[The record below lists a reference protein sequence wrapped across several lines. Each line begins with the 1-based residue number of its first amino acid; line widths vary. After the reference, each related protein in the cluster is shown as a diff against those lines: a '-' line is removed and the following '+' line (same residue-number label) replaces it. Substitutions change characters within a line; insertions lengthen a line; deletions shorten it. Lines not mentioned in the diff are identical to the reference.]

1 MELNVVLDSIY
12 KRDEKT
18 GYSNFVAR
26 EGAMPIFCS
35 GVILPYHKKTPIVIK
50 GEYRHFGDKKTFVV
64 SDCHMKSNGINNLKD
79 FFSSGEFKGIGP
91 AIANMII
98 NSLGTDAFERVRKED
113 IESLVKGVGSNE
125 DAIYR
130 LLMQL
135 KSITDLEDIYDYV
148 KSIGC
153 DYFCAKTLYNKFGKD
168 AVNRVKNNPYI
179 LIYTNVPFMECEKI
193 AYENKV
199 EMCDKRRLRGIVE
212 YIMTQNRNNGNT
224 RMEFGELY
232 SSVQRLEKKCGFYK
246 TQPLFIAEEILSD
259 RYHTEESGKNVY
271 VYLKD
276 DYDFEMDI
284 ARNIRRI
291 SISKSALK
299 NDIPV
304 EDIEKLLGVSYDI
317 GQKEAFKCLETTGIK
332 IVTGGP
338 GTGKTTL
345 LNGLL
350 KKYASENKKKEVVLC
365 APTGCAARKMQ
376 EHTGMPA
383 FTVHKLLGICP
394 YEGKEE
400 KKTISKLTADLVVL
414 DEGSMVDNELMAL
427 LLRSLK
433 NDVLLLIVGDA
444 DQIASV
450 GAGNV
455 FSDLIESGEIESYS
469 LSHIFRQGNKS
480 VIIDNSKKVLEGDKN
495 LVSGKNFVI
504 QRFDSEKEIVDKV
517 VKISR
522 QCEDKNISDIKV
534 FTPSKNKKFAVGSI
548 ELNRALKKKSNDE
561 LIYGSYSFSVGDKVL
576 FNKNNYDKG
585 YFNGEDG
592 VITSIQKHNNNTYVN
607 VMTDD
612 GPIFLESSELEDIEL
627 AYAITAHKSQGGECR
642 NAIIVVPKKP
652 ASLLKRQLLYVEITR
667 AKENVIILS
676 EKDALEDAIS
686 SKFEFKRNTGLIEK
700 LQSA

>member
-18 GYSNFVAR
+18 GYSSFVAR
-26 EGAMPIFCS
+26 MGAEPILCS
-35 GVILPYHKKTPIVIK
+35 GVILQYNKKTPLAIE
-50 GEYRHFGDKKTFVV
+50 GEYKYFGDKKTFVV
-64 SDCHMKSNGINNLKD
+64 SSCHMKGTDKNSLKD
-79 FFSSGEFKGIGP
+79 FFSSGEYKGIGP

-98 NSLGTDAFERVRKED
+98 NCLGTDIFERIRKED
-113 IESLVKGVGSNE
+113 IDSLVREVGSNE
-125 DAIYR
+125 DVIYR
-130 LLMQL
+130 LLVQL
-135 KSITDLEDIYDYV
+135 KSYTDLEDIYDYV

-153 DYFCAKTLYNKFGKD
+153 DFFCARTLFNKFGKD
-168 AVNRVKNNPYI
+168 AAQRVKNNPYI
-179 LIYTNVPFMECEKI
+179 LIYTDVPFTECEKI
-193 AYENKV
+193 AHENGIS
-199 EMCDKRRLRGIVE
+199 MCDKRRLRGIVE
-212 YIMTQNRNNGNT
+212 YIMTQNRNGGNT

-246 TQPLFIAEEILSD
+246 TQPLFIAEEVLSD
-259 RYHTEESGKNVY
+259 RYHTEESGKDVY
-271 VYLKD
+271 IYLKD

-284 ARNIRRI
+284 ARNVRRI
-291 SISKSALK
+291 STSKSALK

-304 EDIEKLLGVSYDI
+304 EEIEKLLGVSYDI
-317 GQKEAFKCLETTGIK
+317 GQKKAFKCLETTGIK

-345 LNGLL
+345 LDGFL
-350 KKYASENKKKEVVLC
+350 KKYMSENKNKEVVLC

-376 EHTGMPA
+376 EHTGIPA

-450 GAGNV
+450 GPGNV
-455 FSDLIESGEIESYS
+455 FADMIESKEIEVYG
-469 LSHIFRQGNKS
+469 LSHIFRQGSEN
-480 VIIDNSKKVLEGDKN
+480 VIIDNSKKVLKGDKN
-495 LVSGKNFVI
+495 LISGKNFVI

-522 QCEDKNISDIKV
+522 QCEEKNISDIKV
-534 FTPSKNKKFAVGSI
+534 FTPSKNKKFASGSI
-548 ELNRALKKKSNDE
+548 ELNKAIKRKSEDE
-561 LIYGSYSFSVGDKVL
+561 LIFGSYSFGVGDKVL

-612 GPIFLESSELEDIEL
+612 GPIFLESSELQDIEL
-627 AYAITAHKSQGGECR
+627 AYAITAHKSQGGECK
-642 NAIIVVPKKP
+642 NAVIVVPKKP

-667 AKENVIILS
+667 AKENVVILS

-686 SKFEFKRNTGLIEK
+686 SKFEFKRCTGLIDK
-700 LQSA
+700 LKSA